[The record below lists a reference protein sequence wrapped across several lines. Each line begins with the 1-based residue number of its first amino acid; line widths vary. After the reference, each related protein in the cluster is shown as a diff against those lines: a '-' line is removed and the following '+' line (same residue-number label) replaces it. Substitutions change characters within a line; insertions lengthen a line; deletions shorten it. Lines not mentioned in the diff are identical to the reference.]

1 MVPPKP
7 SVRDAGLLFSPTAVD
22 VLPVMSIQNLAQP
35 KQRMLAYELEA
46 ARPQLAGWFSGDSLR
61 DSIRAAIEH
70 DSDGARIIDS
80 SRQPPGE
87 TPSPQE
93 GDHFLI
99 VVDDQVSCLAAYHTQ
114 SDNERRPNLTV
125 LHRSFALTDSTALDS
140 LREVIQRTFAADA
153 VTWICGFQHGEDQLP
168 DPPFRIRSHYLA
180 QLVRDIAAA
189 PVSEELDGL
198 RAVAPDSFDF
208 YETYVDWYREFWRR
222 RPELEPLVR
231 VEPLEDVRTCYNDG
245 GVRLL
250 ELDGA
255 LCGMIAAQRR
265 REYGLRGWRIREKVI
280 APLFWGRGLSTA
292 ANVLL
297 ARALASDRASEPD
310 DAMWGTISPRNQ
322 ASLRSA
328 QRVGRR
334 IVGST
339 YWCDL

>member
-1 MVPPKP
+1 
-7 SVRDAGLLFSPTAVD
+7 
-22 VLPVMSIQNLAQP
+22 
-35 KQRMLAYELEA
+35 MLAHALES
-46 ARPQLAGWFSGDSLR
+46 ARPKLADWFSGESLR
-61 DSIRAAIEH
+61 DSIHASIE
-70 DSDGARIIDS
+70 DDLDGAVTIGPAHEASTEKLR
-80 SRQPPGE
+80 
-87 TPSPQE
+87 PQQ

-99 VVDDQVSCLAAYHTQ
+99 KVDDRVSCIAAYHTH
-114 SDNERRPNLTV
+114 SDNEHRPNLTI
-125 LHRSFALTDSTALDS
+125 LHRSFALTDSAALDA
-140 LREVIQRTFAADA
+140 LRDAVKRTFTPETL
-153 VTWICGFQHGEDQLP
+153 TWLCVFQHGENHLP
-168 DPPFRIRSHYLA
+168 EPPFRIRSHYLA
-180 QLVRDIAAA
+180 QQVREIAAA
-189 PVSEELDGL
+189 PVAAGAGRL

-208 YETYVDWYREFWRR
+208 YDTYVDWYREFWRR

-231 VEPLEDVRTCYNDG
+231 VEPLEDVRICYDDG

-280 APLFWGRGLSTA
+280 APPFWGHGLSTA

-297 ARALASDRASEPD
+297 ARALSSDRASRHD
-310 DAMWGTISPRNQ
+310 DAMWGTISPRNH